1 MRTKDNILIPDTIS
15 GPKVTWRDK
24 VEHLCSRIPFWVP
37 VTIALVVIL
46 TVFVVRNAKHISTV
60 SGEAVLTR
68 ELLSEELAM
77 LEGLYSVTS
86 FEDGQVYST
95 AEVSL
100 DGDMCSI
107 VIYSDFSPM
116 NIEATR
122 LSDGSLYCDTLGE
135 GRITYKPS
143 TGSVRIKFTKGGKDI
158 CEFLK

>member
-24 VEHLCSRIPFWVP
+24 VEYLCSRIPFWVP

-46 TVFVVRNAKHISTV
+46 TVFIVRNARHINTV
-60 SGEAVLTR
+60 SGEAMLTR
-68 ELLSEELAM
+68 ELLSDEVGV
-77 LEGLYSVTS
+77 LEGMYSVKS
-86 FEDGQVYST
+86 FEDGVVYST
-95 AEVSL
+95 AEVGL
-100 DGDMCSI
+100 DGDVCSI

-158 CEFLK
+158 CELSK

>member
-24 VEHLCSRIPFWVP
+24 VEQLCNRIPFWVP

-77 LEGLYSVTS
+77 LEGLYSVKS

-100 DGDMCSI
+100 DWDVCSI

-116 NIEATR
+116 NIEAIR
-122 LSDGSLYCDTLGE
+122 LSDGTLYCDTLGE

-143 TGSVRIKFTKGGKDI
+143 TGSIRIVFTKGGKDI